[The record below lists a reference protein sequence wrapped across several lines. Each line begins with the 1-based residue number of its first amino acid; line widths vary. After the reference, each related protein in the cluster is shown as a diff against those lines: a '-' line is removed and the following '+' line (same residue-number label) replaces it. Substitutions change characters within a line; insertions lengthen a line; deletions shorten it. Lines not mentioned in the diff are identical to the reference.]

1 MKSNGRLILFT
12 SYAPGA
18 GKTFEMLN
26 YAGVL
31 SKKFHVIYGY
41 INHQPKRAFTKRYE
55 PVSLS
60 SQRNQAYLNVH
71 KIILVHPDYVVVD
84 ELAYYNT
91 YTKHRLYVDVKDL
104 LQAGI
109 SVITCCN
116 LRSFKRVNDRY
127 AKETK
132 IRFNNPIPD
141 NYFENI
147 HEVRFVDI
155 DACHLRERYRSGKLF
170 SNKSKILD
178 RYFELSILQKCR
190 SIAQEE
196 LINYEREYS
205 NITVV
210 R

>member
-1 MKSNGRLILFT
+1 MIAKGNLILFT

-18 GKTFEMLN
+18 GKTFQMLQ
-26 YAGVL
+26 YAEAL
-31 SKKFHVIYGY
+31 SKNHHVIYGY
-41 INHQPKRAFTKRYE
+41 INHQAKREFTKRYE
-55 PVSLS
+55 TVSLS
-60 SQRNQAYLNVH
+60 LQRNQAYLN
-71 KIILVHPDYVVVD
+71 IDELVAAHPDYVVVD

-91 YTKHRLYVDVKDL
+91 YTKHWLYLDVKDL
-104 LQAGI
+104 LLAGI

-116 LRSFKRVNDRY
+116 LRVFEQVNDRY

-155 DACHLRERYRSGKLF
+155 DACHLQKRYNSGELF

-190 SIAQEE
+190 GIALEE
-196 LINYEREYS
+196 LINYEREYP